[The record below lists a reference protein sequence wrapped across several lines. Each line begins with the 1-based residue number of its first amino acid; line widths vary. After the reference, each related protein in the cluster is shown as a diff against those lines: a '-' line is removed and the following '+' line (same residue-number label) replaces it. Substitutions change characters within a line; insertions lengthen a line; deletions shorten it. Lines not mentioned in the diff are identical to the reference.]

1 MSLNHQKWSQHK
13 NQTFNYIFFIF
24 NDKNQ
29 HFFHLGLVIGPPK
42 PSKIRFLRV
51 FGGIELTQ
59 NEINV
64 IFFQ

>member
-1 MSLNHQKWSQHK
+1 MT
-13 NQTFNYIFFIF
+13 TFNEIILIF
-24 NDKNQ
+24 NEKKL
-29 HFFHLGLVIGPPK
+29 HFFHLGVVIGPPK
-42 PSKIRFLRV
+42 PSKMRFLRV